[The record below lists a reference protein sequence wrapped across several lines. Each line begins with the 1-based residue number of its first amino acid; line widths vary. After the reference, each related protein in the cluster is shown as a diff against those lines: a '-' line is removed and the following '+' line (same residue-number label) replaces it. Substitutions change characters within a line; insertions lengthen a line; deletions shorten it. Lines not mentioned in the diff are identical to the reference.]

1 MGYDFYLSGRSWELS
16 AEFFPPIQLAPER
29 NYEIALV
36 NVEVAN
42 TMPNVFPGC
51 DRFYYREPGK
61 KDTGFSYIVIAE
73 GSYEIDSLSA
83 LIAERVPGVQIKPN
97 PNTLSVE
104 IVSSVD
110 LDFSPDDSIGPLM
123 GFSRKTFKAK
133 DRIVSDKAVDVMAVT
148 AIRVACDLV
157 KNSYVNGVKS
167 RILHEIVIDCDPGF
181 KLYSAPSQLI
191 YLPINR
197 SVIDSI
203 TLQFLDT
210 ENNPIN
216 FRGEATSARLHLR
229 EAAQ

>member
-1 MGYDFYLSGRSWELS
+1 MGYDFYLSGRTWELT
-16 AEFFPPIQLAPER
+16 AEFFPPIQLSPER
-29 NYEIALV
+29 RYEIALV

-42 TMPNVFPGC
+42 TMPNVFPGR
-51 DRFYYREPGK
+51 DRFYYRDATAK
-61 KDTGFSYIVIAE
+61 NDDAYSHIVLPE

-83 LIAERVPGVQIKPN
+83 LIAERVPNVVIKGN

-104 IVSSVD
+104 FISSVD
-110 LDFSPDDSIGPLM
+110 IDFRPDDCIGPLL
-123 GFSRKTFKAK
+123 GFSKRTFRAK
-133 DRIVSDKAVDVMAVT
+133 DRIVSDRAVDVMAVT

-157 KNSYVNGVKS
+157 ENSYVNGQKS
-167 RILHEIVIDCDPGF
+167 RILHEIVVDVDPGF
-181 KLYSAPSQLI
+181 KLFSAPSQLI

-197 SVIDSI
+197 TTIDSI

-229 EAAQ
+229 EAD